1 MEAFWEMGFWVWAVA
16 LFATAL
22 FLGWYV
28 NWRGAL
34 TSVEIERYLEKLKAG
49 QPDDRNDMTT
59 IKRFLEEDDGREF
72 VMLNLVK
79 VVREAP
85 DPVTGITTPGSALLQ
100 RYTSV
105 FMRALFAKGGH
116 PAISA
121 RKIGGYVDAW
131 NTNPDPG
138 WHIVGFMRYRSR
150 RDMMK
155 LVVDP
160 RFLPAHDFKFAAM
173 AETFS
178 FPTRPIIRIYATP
191 AAWVPLVFALGA
203 AVAQIALLA
212 SA

>member
-1 MEAFWEMGFWVWAVA
+1 M
-16 LFATAL
+16 
-22 FLGWYV
+22 
-28 NWRGAL
+28 NRKKDKKK
-34 TSVEIERYLEKLKAG
+34 S
-49 QPDDRNDMTT
+49 
-59 IKRFLEEDDGREF
+59 KRENEEDEGREYEK
-72 VMLNLVK
+72 LNLVK

-178 FPTRPIIRIYATP
+178 FPTRPIIRIYATT
-191 AAWVPLVFALGA
+191 AAWVPLVFALPLLHISQHTLPLSISYA
-203 AVAQIALLA
+203 AFCL
-212 SA
+212 